1 MDWINK
7 YLASEHLQQFQ
18 SVVDAILKDK
28 NYRSW
33 IGLNF
38 DGSDLYSVKF
48 YYTWYRPLTKSEI
61 KRLLFFGSSDDYNH
75 DYKKVSLDNALKVEE
90 AGSGF
95 TFVLKLDINQNPT
108 YGYYF
113 KQVFDKSDLFF
124 NLPETKLF
132 LKKGGDI
139 NQLDRVK
146 NFGMFYSPKK
156 VQRQKNYYY
165 IDHQLYKSIIASE
178 FGDPIIS
185 TAPVIEYAVGDGH
198 RQQSANKLS
207 KRKVV
212 VYGDFDRLTHH
223 YMQRWNEI
231 CYFTQSVSGAGYQ
244 IFCPGIYGD
253 KKCKSIYVYFPKG
266 NNRVVETLLETLL
279 AVDGR
284 D

>member
-7 YLASEHLQQFQ
+7 YLTSNHLRQFQ
-18 SVVDAILKDK
+18 AVVDGVPKDK

-75 DYKKVSLDNALKVEE
+75 DYKKVSLDNVLNVNE

-132 LKKGGDI
+132 LRRGGNLTDI
-139 NQLDRVK
+139 NFVK
-146 NFGMFYSPKK
+146 NQALFYRPNGEKNS
-156 VQRQKNYYY
+156 KNYYY
-165 IDHQLYKSIIASE
+165 IQNPLFKSIIANLFKE
-178 FGDPIIS
+178 PLIA
-185 TAPVIEYAVGDGH
+185 TAPIIEYAVGDGH
-198 RQQSANKLS
+198 RRLSNNELS
-207 KRKVV
+207 KKKVV
-212 VYGDFDRLTHH
+212 LIGDRGKLAAH
-223 YMQRWNEI
+223 YINIWKDIDNYSRGFLDKGFQ
-231 CYFTQSVSGAGYQ
+231 VL
-244 IFCPGIYGD
+244 CPGTYADHDARSFYVFDFNGGHQLIE
-253 KKCKSIYVYFPKG
+253 KLIKS
-266 NNRVVETLLETLL
+266 N
-279 AVDGR
+279 
-284 D
+284 